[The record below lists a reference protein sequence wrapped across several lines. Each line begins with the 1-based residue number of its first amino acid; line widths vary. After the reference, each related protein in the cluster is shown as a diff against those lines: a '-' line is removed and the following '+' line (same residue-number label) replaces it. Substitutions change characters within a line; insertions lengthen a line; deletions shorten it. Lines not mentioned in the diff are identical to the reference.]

1 MTSQIITTKEAKNI
15 AKNEFNVG
23 SLLSAGTTNA
33 KTSKNKEGRTFIM
46 YLAAGYQNSLK
57 INLCPKASLGCLA
70 ACLETAGRGR
80 MKPVKN
86 SRLRKSEYY
95 VQNRLSFLV
104 HLAAEIMSKI
114 VHYKN
119 KDVTLYFRLNGTSD
133 VDFLGQIKRHLGID
147 FLSFDNVIFYDYT
160 AILGKARKYDLN
172 ENYFHAF
179 SRKEDNETDC
189 LKALEEGHPVAAV
202 FLEDLPAYYKGFPVV
217 SGDISDIEMINY
229 AGQKVW
235 LGLSAK
241 GKAKEDVSGFVI
253 REY

>member
-1 MTSQIITTKEAKNI
+1 MITTKEAKQVG
-15 AKNEFNVG
+15 KQEYNVG
-23 SLLSAGTTNA
+23 HLLSAGTTNY

-80 MKPVKN
+80 MTPVKN

-95 VQNRLSFLV
+95 VSNRLSFLV

-114 VHYKN
+114 VYYRN
-119 KDVTLYFRLNGTSD
+119 KDTTLYFRLNGTSD

-147 FLSFDNVIFYDYT
+147 FLTFDNVIFYDYT
-160 AILGKARKYDLN
+160 AILGKAKKYDLN
-172 ENYFHAF
+172 DNYFHAF
-179 SRKEDNETDC
+179 SRKEDNEPDC
-189 LKALEEGHPVAAV
+189 IAALNLGHPVAAV
-202 FLEDLPAYYKGFPVV
+202 FSGDLPSSYKGYKVV

-229 AGQKVW
+229 AGQSVW

-241 GKAKEDVSGFVI
+241 GEAKKDLTGFVI
-253 REY
+253 TDY